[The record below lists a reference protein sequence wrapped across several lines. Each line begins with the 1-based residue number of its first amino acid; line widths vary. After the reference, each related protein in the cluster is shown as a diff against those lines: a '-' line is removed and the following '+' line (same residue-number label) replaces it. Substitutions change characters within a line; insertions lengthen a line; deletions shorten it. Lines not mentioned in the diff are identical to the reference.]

1 MRVRGNGYDITV
13 YETSDTWAVV
23 GNYKD
28 VDIDSLWAEEELPT
42 FDDADAAVLEVIVEE
57 EK

>member
-1 MRVRGNGYDITV
+1 MRVKGTDYDIVV

-28 VDIDSLWAEEELPT
+28 SELDSLWAEVELPT
-42 FDDADAAVLEVIVEE
+42 FEDADAAVLEVIVEE
-57 EK
+57 G